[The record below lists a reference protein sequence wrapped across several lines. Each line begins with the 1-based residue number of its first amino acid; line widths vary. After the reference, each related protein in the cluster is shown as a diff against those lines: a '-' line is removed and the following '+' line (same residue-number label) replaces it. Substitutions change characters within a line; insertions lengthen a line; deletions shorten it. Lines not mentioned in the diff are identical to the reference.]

1 MKKKN
6 IRLPKR
12 HVRLLG
18 LSSSSYY
25 LSSPRLR
32 LCNCCCRPVMP
43 VWASCRR
50 RCGGSRCRH
59 CVVVVVNGHPV
70 LLSIFVVRVIR
81 VVVIHN
87 HRVVVS
93 CTTPYVVVVSKK
105 IINKC
110 TKPYLLPLDL
120 NPPCHP
126 SPAIVCR
133 PYPSF
138 VDVVICT

>member
-1 MKKKN
+1 M
-6 IRLPKR
+6 IAQETRTSLGPFLLVVLPL
-12 HVRLLG
+12 V
-18 LSSSSYY
+18 SACVIAVVV
-25 LSSPRLR
+25 P
-32 LCNCCCRPVMP
+32 
-43 VWASCRR
+43 SCQFGRR
-50 RCGGSRCRH
+50 VVVVAVV
-59 CVVVVVNGHPV
+59 VVVVVNGHPV
-70 LLSIFVVRVIR
+70 LLSIFVVRVVRVVVIHNHR